1 MNKYAAGGKCGSM
14 SGGGKS
20 PFCDFVTGSQVKEVN
35 SNLSALMAERNKLDS
50 LFSGQ
55 HQLPNCDAVTSVA
68 SHASTA
74 PPAEQRQHQPST
86 KKQESSAIVLSK
98 ISNGTKETRDSDIDF
113 ILSGDF

>member
-50 LFSGQ
+50 MFSS
-55 HQLPNCDAVTSVA
+55 PTSPAVV
-68 SHASTA
+68 
-74 PPAEQRQHQPST
+74 QRQNQPT
-86 KKQESSAIVLSK
+86 IKKQESSSSSAIVTK
-98 ISNGTKETRDSDIDF
+98 VSNGTKETRASDIDF